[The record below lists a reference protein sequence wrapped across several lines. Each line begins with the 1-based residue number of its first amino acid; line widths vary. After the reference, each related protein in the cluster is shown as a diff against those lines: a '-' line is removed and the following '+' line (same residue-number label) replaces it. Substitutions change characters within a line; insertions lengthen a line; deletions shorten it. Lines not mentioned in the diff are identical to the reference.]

1 MTTLAEQLLDI
12 ELRATAAQLD
22 DIVALSTKKRWSPT
36 QLLEHIARIE
46 VEERTR
52 RSLERRL
59 KRSRIGA
66 FKPIADF
73 DWAWPT
79 KIDRDAIEAILRADF
94 VSDNRNVVL
103 VAAQGLGK
111 TMIAKNIALAA
122 IAAGHTVLFTTTAQ
136 MLLDLSGQDSARGL
150 ERRLRYYAGVG
161 LLVCDEIGYLSYD
174 NRNADLLF
182 QVISRRYERKSTV
195 LTTNLAFRDWTT
207 VFPNAACVTA
217 MIDRIVHHAEIITI
231 DGDSYRRREAE
242 AAKKKR
248 QAKRRSTPKPGGP
261 KKRAST

>member
-12 ELRATAAQLD
+12 GLRATAEQLD
-22 DIVALSTKKRWSPT
+22 DIVAMSTKKRWSPT

-46 VEERTR
+46 VDERTR
-52 RSLERRL
+52 RGLERRL

-73 DWAWPT
+73 DWGWPK
-79 KIDRDAIEAILRADF
+79 KIDRDAIESLMQADF
-94 VSDNRNVVL
+94 VTECRNVVL

-111 TMIAKNIALAA
+111 TLIAKNIALSA
-122 IAAGHTVLFTTTAQ
+122 INAGHSVLFTTAAQ

-150 ERRLRYYAGVG
+150 ERRLKYYAGVG

-182 QVISRRYERKSTV
+182 QVVSRRYERKSTV
-195 LTTNLAFRDWTT
+195 LTTNLPFRDWATI
-207 VFPNAACVTA
+207 FPNAACVTA
-217 MIDRIVHHAEIITI
+217 MIDRIVHHAEIVTI

-242 AAKKKR
+242 TAKKER
-248 QAKRRSTPKPGGP
+248 QARRSSRTKPGGP
-261 KKRAST
+261 KKRGST

>member
-1 MTTLAEQLLDI
+1 MTPLAEQLLDI
-12 ELRATAAQLD
+12 GMRATAEQLD
-22 DIVALSTKKRWSPT
+22 DIVAASTNKRWSST
-36 QLLEHIARIE
+36 QLLEHVAHIE
-46 VEERTR
+46 VEDRTR

-59 KRSRIGA
+59 RRSRIGS

-73 DWAWPT
+73 DWTWPK
-79 KIDRDAIEAILRADF
+79 KIDREAIEAILRADF
-94 VSDNRNVVL
+94 VAESRNVVL

-111 TMIAKNIALAA
+111 TMIAKNIALSA
-122 IAAGHTVLFTTTAQ
+122 INGGHTVLFTTTAQ

-150 ERRLRYYAGVG
+150 ERRLRYYAGVA
-161 LLVCDEIGYLSYD
+161 LLICDEIGYLSYD

-195 LTTNLAFRDWTT
+195 LTTNLPFRNWPT

-217 MIDRIVHHAEIITI
+217 MIDRIVHHADIITI

-248 QAKRRSTPKPGGP
+248 QAKSSSSRKPGGP